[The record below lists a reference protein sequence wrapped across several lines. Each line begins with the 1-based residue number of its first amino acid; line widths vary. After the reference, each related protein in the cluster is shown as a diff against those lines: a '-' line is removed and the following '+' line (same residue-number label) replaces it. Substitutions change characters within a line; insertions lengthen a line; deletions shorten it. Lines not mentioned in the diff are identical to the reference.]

1 MEAVNLDV
9 QTYEND
15 PRTEELFNRGC
26 AWQLRTKAWGARK
39 KLPKEAVMDENL
51 ANDYSTASKY
61 LIHPR
66 HLKPIYSVRSKAW
79 NYLKTMSV
87 NINIDGVVFV
97 PMAFFS
103 TVDQSLQNFHDLY
116 FELVDDLVLNYE
128 YCINE
133 AREYLGPWFNI
144 YQYPYDIRSR
154 FSFQWTPF
162 AFTPPKEG
170 IQQLD
175 PQMIRRTE
183 QRFKNMMDDFCANA
197 TVSLREEFMNLL
209 SGLVT
214 RMDVPDAKGFVSSNI
229 TKLTTFI
236 DKFRHLSITNDSD
249 LERLVEETKS
259 LISGV
264 SGEDVRTND
273 SFRLAIANEMK
284 KVQDQMYPLLQKK
297 VRKLAI

>member
-1 MEAVNLDV
+1 
-9 QTYEND
+9 
-15 PRTEELFNRGC
+15 
-26 AWQLRTKAWGARK
+26 
-39 KLPKEAVMDENL
+39 
-51 ANDYSTASKY
+51 
-61 LIHPR
+61 
-66 HLKPIYSVRSKAW
+66 
-79 NYLKTMSV
+79 
-87 NINIDGVVFV
+87 
-97 PMAFFS
+97 
-103 TVDQSLQNFHDLY
+103 
-116 FELVDDLVLNYE
+116 
-128 YCINE
+128 
-133 AREYLGPWFNI
+133 
-144 YQYPYDIRSR
+144 
-154 FSFQWTPF
+154 
-162 AFTPPKEG
+162 
-170 IQQLD
+170 
-175 PQMIRRTE
+175 MIRRTE

-236 DKFRHLSITNDSD
+236 DKFRHLNITNDSD